1 MEVQRSGADPIEVLP
16 AEMFMQ
22 VLSFLGGRGL
32 SKASLVCSSW
42 YSFIMSEECELSC
55 WRRLAYFYYPSE
67 ARNQE
72 RLSPMTRIW
81 RDHLHRFIRLGKHLS
96 FTCFPSPNL
105 CREDP
110 ARISPYEVLQVPK
123 DADMMT
129 IKKAYRKL
137 AMRWHPERCVQPDL
151 EDNFKAIAEAYEI
164 LSDPEK
170 RAFYDIHGVRP
181 DKAQLTWNEDAL
193 SPFFGGM
200 QMIQQSPT
208 NVPTP
213 SLNN

>member
-42 YSFIMSEECELSC
+42 YSFIMSEECELFC
-55 WRRLAYFYYPSE
+55 WRQLAYFYYPSE
-67 ARNQE
+67 ACDQE
-72 RLSPMTRIW
+72 KLYPMTRTW
-81 RDHLHRFIRLGKHLS
+81 RNHLHRFVRFVFQILS
-96 FTCFPSPNL
+96 FGLHSPI

-110 ARISPYEVLQVPK
+110 ARKSPYEVLQVPK